1 VLRPS
6 SNLATRIA
14 LALLSILLA
23 HRIHPAGAADGNAL
37 AEPVTLPTV
46 VVTPTRLPTPEN
58 EVGSSVTV
66 ITEQEI
72 QRKQERTLPDALKDV
87 PGLNV
92 VQTGGPGGTTSVFIR
107 GANANQTK
115 VFIDGIDATDSAT
128 GTFNFEHILTW
139 DIERVEVVRGPQ
151 SGLYGA
157 DAIGGVI
164 NIITKKGSGPGQFAG
179 SLEGG
184 SFGTFNQ
191 NARVSAA
198 AERYNFYFDFAHF
211 HTSDT
216 PVTPSDLVPS
226 GRSVQG
232 DSYDNKTFSG
242 RFGANLTE
250 NFDIGVVTRY
260 IDLRFTGDDV
270 LGPESVK
277 STEKDEQLFTRGTA
291 HLVSFD
297 GVLDQTV
304 GFAYT
309 KFNQRDFDPNP
320 PAPVPSFF
328 NGDRRKADW
337 QADVKLMPGQ
347 ILTFRAEHQRDEITT
362 PVAEITDNAGMV
374 QLQSSIGERFFNA
387 VSIRYDSYDTFG
399 AQPTFRI
406 APTFLIP
413 ETGSRLKG
421 SVGTGF
427 KAPTL
432 AELFQNFPSFNF
444 LGNPNLKP
452 ETSIGYD
459 LGFEQMFLEKRA
471 QLGATY
477 FHNDIDNLIT
487 INDTGTSFQNVGKA
501 TTYGIES
508 FVTYAPW
515 EPLTL
520 RADYTFLI
528 ARNDITDQELL
539 RRPKHKTSLD
549 AAWHVTEAAVLSAT
563 LLYVGPWLDVNRAG
577 TMSGVPANGYTL
589 VNLAGSYDL
598 GKGLTAYARIDNL
611 LDRHY
616 QDPIGFLRLGLGVY
630 AGLRVA
636 LDATRN
642 PGH

>member
-1 VLRPS
+1 MVLAVLP
-6 SNLATRIA
+6 I
-14 LALLSILLA
+14 LLSHGIDP
-23 HRIHPAGAADGNAL
+23 ISAADSNAL
-37 AEPVTLPTV
+37 AEPVALPTV
-46 VVTPTRLPTPEN
+46 VVTPTRLPTPES
-58 EVGSSVTV
+58 EVGSSITV
-66 ITEQEI
+66 ITEEEI

-107 GANANQTK
+107 GANSNQTK
-115 VFIDGIDATDSAT
+115 VFIDGIDATDPAT
-128 GTFNFEHILTW
+128 GTFNFEQVLTW

-151 SGLYGA
+151 SGLHGA

-191 NARVSAA
+191 NAKVSGA
-198 AERYNFYFDFAHF
+198 AERFNFYFDFAHF

-216 PVTPSDLVPS
+216 PVTPSHLVPP

-242 RFGANLTE
+242 RFGANLTD
-250 NFDIGVVTRY
+250 NFDLGVVARY
-260 IDLRFTGDDV
+260 IDTSLRFTGDDF
-270 LGPESVK
+270 LGPESLK
-277 STEKDEQLFTRGTA
+277 GTENDQQLFTRGTA
-291 HLVSFD
+291 HLVSF
-297 GVLDQTV
+297 GGALDQTV
-304 GFAYT
+304 GLAYT
-309 KFNQRDFDPNP
+309 KFNQRDLDPNP

-328 NGDRRKADW
+328 NGDRLKADW
-337 QADVKLMPGQ
+337 QGDIKLMEGQ
-347 ILTFRAEHQRDEITT
+347 ILTLRAEHQRDEISS
-362 PVAEITDNAGMV
+362 PVAEITDDAGMV

-387 VSIRYDSYDTFG
+387 VSVRYDSYDTFG
-399 AQPTFRI
+399 AKPTFRL
-406 APTFLIP
+406 APALLVP
-413 ETGSRLKG
+413 ETGSKLKG

-444 LGNPNLKP
+444 FGNPDLKP
-452 ETSIGYD
+452 ETSVGYD
-459 LGFEQMFLEKRA
+459 LGFEQTALEKRV
-471 QLGATY
+471 QFGATY

-487 INDTGTSFQNVGKA
+487 INGTRTSFQNVGRA
-501 TTYGIES
+501 TTYGVES
-508 FVTYAPW
+508 FLAYTPW

-528 ARNDITDQELL
+528 AKNDILDQELL
-539 RRPKHKTSLD
+539 RRPKHKASLN

-563 LLYVGPWLDVNRAG
+563 LLYVGPWFDVNRAG
-577 TMSGVPANGYTL
+577 TIFGVPTNGYTL

-598 GKGLTAYARIDNL
+598 GNGLTAYARIDNL

-616 QDPIGFLRLGLGVY
+616 QDPIGFQRPGLGVFG
-630 AGLRVA
+630 GLRVA
-636 LDATRN
+636 FDAAAPVR
-642 PGH
+642 